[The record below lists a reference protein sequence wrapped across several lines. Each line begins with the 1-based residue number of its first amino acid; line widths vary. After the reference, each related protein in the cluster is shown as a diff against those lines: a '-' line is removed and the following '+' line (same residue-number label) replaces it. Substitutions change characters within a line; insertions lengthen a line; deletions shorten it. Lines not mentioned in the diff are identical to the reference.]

1 MPPVIQCNISSAF
14 QLRHGMI
21 GKSQGLYILA
31 NEGQTT
37 FDSVVT
43 VSNFFVRDSGMM
55 PREQKP
61 TLLWQKVCK
70 IEGHEIALSW
80 GFQTK
85 RSDKQIDN
93 SNYGCMH
100 KAIKTSINNF
110 YLALLTL

>member
-43 VSNFFVRDSGMM
+43 VSNFFVRDFGMM
-55 PREQKP
+55 AREQKP
-61 TLLWQKVCK
+61 TIV
-70 IEGHEIALSW
+70 
-80 GFQTK
+80 TK
-85 RSDKQIDN
+85 SVQNRRK
-93 SNYGCMH
+93 
-100 KAIKTSINNF
+100 
-110 YLALLTL
+110 